1 VKALRLTLR
10 LSLLSAALAAF
21 PAAAASP
28 IATCQAE
35 LQRGGSA
42 AEDALR
48 ACAPVFQE
56 SGCQI
61 AWTELLDAPHASP
74 GYGRGPS
81 VFRLANACEKA
92 YCRLGGMGRHP
103 LCTGKSPPPLTAE
116 FFAAWRSFQ
125 TEILHREHVSA
136 NASERLVQALKLW
149 AGFSPRPGTRTIL
162 QAVTRPDVAAVVALT
177 LWNPQGERLGAWVTD
192 IVPEAS
198 TLRALVGAVPPPRSG
213 SSSPC
218 IRLEA
223 TGVLPA
229 ASTEAL
235 LKALGTVCRVEMVTV
250 PSV

>member
-1 VKALRLTLR
+1 VKALRLTQHV
-10 LSLLSAALAAF
+10 SFLLAATAAL
-21 PAAAASP
+21 PASGASP
-28 IATCQAE
+28 AGTCQAE
-35 LQRGGSA
+35 LQRSA
-42 AEDALR
+42 STAEDALR

-61 AWTELLDAPHASP
+61 AWTELLDAPRASP
-74 GYGRGPS
+74 GYGRGAS
-81 VFRLANACEKA
+81 VLRLANACEKA
-92 YCRLGGMGRHP
+92 YCRLAGISRHP

-125 TEILHREHVSA
+125 TEIFHREHVSA
-136 NASERLVQALKLW
+136 NSSERLVQALKLW
-149 AGFSPRPGTRTIL
+149 AGFLPRPGTRTIL

-192 IVPEAS
+192 VVPEAS
-198 TLRALVGAVPPPRSG
+198 TLRALVGAVPPPKSG
-213 SSSPC
+213 SASPC

-223 TGVLPA
+223 TGILPA

-235 LKALGTVCRVEMVTV
+235 LTALSTVCRVEMVTV